1 MLIIY
6 SYAAH
11 IASIIAKAQITNG
24 GPVILYQPENEY
36 SGASEGVLF
45 PNKPYMQYVIDQ
57 ARNAGIVV
65 PLINNDAFPGG
76 TSAPGTGL
84 GSVDIYVCLPD
95 WQGLTRWHMLTRYR
109 AMMVIP
115 LVSTVYV
122 EKITVRCAV

>member
-1 MLIIY
+1 MLLIIY
-6 SYAAH
+6 MPQTSESNQLLKTTHFFRLIRISCSYMAH

-36 SGASEGVLF
+36 SAGNAGVVF
-45 PNKPYMQYVIDQ
+45 PNKPYFQYVIDQ

-84 GSVDIYVCLPD
+84 GSVDIYVYLP
-95 WQGLTRWHMLTRYR
+95 
-109 AMMVIP
+109 
-115 LVSTVYV
+115 
-122 EKITVRCAV
+122 VRCD